1 MRTKSLVLKI
11 TDLIVG
17 KILTLCS
24 RLTIL
29 SKLSKILKY
38 IGNVV
43 VLLRH
48 CLTTAISIYFLFL
61 DTVREKGI

>member
-1 MRTKSLVLKI
+1 MRTKSLILKI
-11 TDLIVG
+11 TDLIAVN
-17 KILTLCS
+17 ILTLCS

-38 IGNVV
+38 IGNIV
-43 VLLRH
+43 VLLSH

-61 DTVREKGI
+61 DIVRKKGF